1 MNLVINIKEIQLIN
15 KNKDM
20 GYYIML
26 IIPYTKDNGKEI
38 KNMDKENYLTLITN
52 QSMMV
57 FGVKINLMDMESFI
71 IQIHLKVT

>member
-1 MNLVINIKEIQLIN
+1 MINIKGISLIN

-38 KNMDKENYLTLITN
+38 KNTDKENYLTLIMN
-52 QSMMV
+52 
-57 FGVKINLMDMESFI
+57 
-71 IQIHLKVT
+71 